1 MYQICDDKMEKLNIY
16 EIADIILKKSLW
28 FI

>member
-1 MYQICDDKMEKLNIY
+1 MYQVCDDKMEKLNIY
-16 EIADIILKKSLW
+16 KIADIILKKSLW